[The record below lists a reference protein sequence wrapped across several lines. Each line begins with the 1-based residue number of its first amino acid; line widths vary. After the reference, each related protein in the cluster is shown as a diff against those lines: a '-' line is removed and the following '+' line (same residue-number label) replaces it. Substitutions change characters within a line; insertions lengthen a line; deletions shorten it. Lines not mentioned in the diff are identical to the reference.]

1 MSQRILAL
9 DVLRGIAIVLMVIF
23 HFCYDL
29 NAFSYADFNTAGDLH
44 WRIFRA
50 VIVSGFLLA
59 VGMSSYLAYARQI
72 IWRKFFRTF
81 GLLII
86 SALGITV
93 GSLLMYPD
101 KWVYFG
107 ILHFIALALLLSL
120 WFVRVPRLSL
130 VVGVLI
136 IGAYFLWAVDMYPL
150 WQWAVKHLSIPE
162 RSADLVSFTPWFG
175 VVLIGIY
182 IMHKNMFGL
191 HIKQNR
197 LTVLLSY
204 LGRHS
209 LIIYLL
215 HQPILYFG
223 FSLVAVAVS

>member
-1 MSQRILAL
+1 MSQRFFAL
-9 DVLRGIAIVLMVIF
+9 DVLRGTAIVLMVIF
-23 HFCYDL
+23 HFCFDL
-29 NAFSYADFNTAGDLH
+29 TAFAYADFNTAGDIK

-59 VGMSSYLAYARQI
+59 VGMSSYLAYAQQI
-72 IWRKFFRTF
+72 IWGKFFRTL
-81 GLLII
+81 GLLLI
-86 SALGITV
+86 SALGITA

-130 VVGVLI
+130 AVGVIMI
-136 IGAYFLWAVDMYPL
+136 IAYFVWGVDMYPL
-150 WQWAVKHLSIPE
+150 WQWSVERLSIPE
-162 RSADLVSFTPWFG
+162 HSTDLVSFTPWFG

-182 IMHKNMFGL
+182 IMHKNMFGVD
-191 HIKQNR
+191 IKHNR
-197 LTVLLSY
+197 LTGPLGR

-215 HQPILYFG
+215 HQPILYLG
-223 FSLVAVAVS
+223 FSLVAVVG